1 MNMQRNTG
9 SRMDA
14 MIGLAHHDTRAIA
27 GTGTLAGLTGGLAE
41 VLWIWAYGSLGH
53 ADSASVARGVSRA
66 VGMETLA
73 DPVVLGI
80 AVHMTLAAALGIA
93 LAFAM
98 QPLLARWGRGRL
110 VTYAAMIAALAMVW
124 AVNFLVILPVLS
136 PSFVGLVPYEVSFLS
151 KILFG
156 VSAAAVLGIRPAKM
170 RYVQNT
176 KATRHVK

>member
-1 MNMQRNTG
+1 MDAMTTFAQRNTK
-9 SRMDA
+9 
-14 MIGLAHHDTRAIA
+14 TIA
-27 GTGTLAGLTGGLAE
+27 GIGTLAGLTGGLAE
-41 VLWIWAYGSLGH
+41 IAWIWIYGALSH
-53 ADSASVARGVSRA
+53 IDSASVASGVSQA
-66 VGMETLA
+66 VGIETLA

-80 AVHMTLAAALGIA
+80 AVHMMLAAALGIA

-124 AVNFLVILPVLS
+124 AVNFLVILPILS
-136 PSFVGLVPYEVSFLS
+136 PGFVGLVPYEASFLS

-156 VSAAAVLGIRPAKM
+156 AAAAAVLGIRPAKM